1 MDRHPG
7 GEEHSLKMI
16 RLVTDGPAPIGA
28 GTVVYDFG
36 AGAGDLVKQLQSAGF
51 DVQGIDLTPRGQNV
65 AFGDLL
71 KTGLPDACA
80 DAVFSQC
87 AFYVSGDPAGAFR
100 EVHRVLKPGGLLAV
114 SDVSFAPPLA
124 ETARAAGFEV
134 LYEEDLTET
143 WRTYFL
149 ECIWNGTADP
159 ACAEGKKGAHY
170 TLLLCRKPGP
180 AELTEGGGNG

>member
-80 DAVFSQC
+80 DAVFSS
-87 AFYVSGDPAGAFR
+87 ALFLFPATRRALSGRRIEF
-100 EVHRVLKPGGLLAV
+100 
-114 SDVSFAPPLA
+114 
-124 ETARAAGFEV
+124 
-134 LYEEDLTET
+134 
-143 WRTYFL
+143 
-149 ECIWNGTADP
+149 
-159 ACAEGKKGAHY
+159 
-170 TLLLCRKPGP
+170 
-180 AELTEGGGNG
+180 